1 MLKKEFKRRDV
12 ERIRNLIKGNAN
24 NSSESQIGYKKKS
37 IEYKEGDVWTE
48 NRKTWTIKN
57 GVKQTVSK
65 LAVIRKSVFL
75 PLSCPKCKKIMKHHL
90 DKNNYKIHKKCHS
103 CVIKFEHDLMVKDKT
118 LKLYKNYKNNL
129 KTKNT
134 ITSLNEIESY
144 LLDAMN
150 NTSNS
155 SFVSE
160 HGIIER
166 WVGGRPKEENFEEV
180 TKNIDKVKKEQKNQL
195 KNEK

>member
-1 MLKKEFKRRDV
+1 MLNVSHVRDNMNCWHCGT
-12 ERIRNLIKGNAN
+12 ELIWG
-24 NSSESQIGYKKKS
+24 GDHD
-37 IEYKEGDVWTE
+37 IEDE
-48 NRKTWTIKN
+48 NDEYIMETN
-57 GVKQTVSK
+57 
-65 LAVIRKSVFL
+65 
-75 PLSCPKCKKIMKHHL
+75 LSCPKCKKIMKHHL